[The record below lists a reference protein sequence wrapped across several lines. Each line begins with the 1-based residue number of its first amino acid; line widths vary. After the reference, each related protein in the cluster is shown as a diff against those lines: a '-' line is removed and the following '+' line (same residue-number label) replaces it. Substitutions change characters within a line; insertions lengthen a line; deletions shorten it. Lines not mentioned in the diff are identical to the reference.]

1 MYTTSQHLWSYQRNY
16 SAARIVARSSPDF
29 KADLHNFSFLVVIST
44 KRLFCTASVCVFAL
58 FGLFT
63 RLCLLVL
70 IIQRVP
76 ACCPCC
82 GALHTANASS

>member
-1 MYTTSQHLWSYQRNY
+1 MYTTSQLLWSYQRNY

-29 KADLHNFSFLVVIST
+29 KADLHNLSFLVVIST

-63 RLCLLVL
+63 CLCLLVL
-70 IIQRVP
+70 IVQRVP